1 MRRKGR
7 PYTVDFYNDDYTVP
21 EPGNII
27 RDVSHKG
34 LVKGYLRVLCVR
46 EVKVRVSRGEN
57 ARYALRI
64 ERLGER
70 PPTIGVSFT
79 VTAYAPKPKKPS
91 DRDRFD
97 PLLPP

>member
-7 PYTVDFYNDDYTVP
+7 PYTVDLYKDDYTVP

-27 RDVSHKG
+27 RDVSYKG
-34 LVKGYLRVLCVR
+34 LVKGYLRVLSVR
-46 EVKVRVSRGEN
+46 EVKVRVSRGEHS
-57 ARYALRI
+57 RYALRI
-64 ERLGER
+64 ERLAER
-70 PPTIGVSFT
+70 SSTEDVSFT
-79 VTAYAPKPKKPS
+79 VTAYAPKPKEPS